1 MLIYNEIKYQGI
13 KDKNKEEK
21 EPCSLSKI
29 YLLFDAENPLFFCK
43 KAKLACKEWE
53 SAENIIRYNSYID
66 RMLINQI
73 QDMNEDVGKGL
84 QNNIKKLKF
93 LKVEQ
98 KNIDDLVRDLI
109 TLEIPIKP
117 FLINSSF
124 NHR

>member
-1 MLIYNEIKYQGI
+1 
-13 KDKNKEEK
+13 
-21 EPCSLSKI
+21 
-29 YLLFDAENPLFFCK
+29 
-43 KAKLACKEWE
+43 
-53 SAENIIRYNSYID
+53 
-66 RMLINQI
+66 
-73 QDMNEDVGKGL
+73 MNEDLGKGL